1 MAVGWDLEYNKVI
14 RSYHGHLSGVF
25 SLKIH
30 PTLDV
35 LVTGGRDAVA
45 RVWDMRTKNQIHVLS
60 GHQGTVW
67 AMETQA
73 TDPQIITGSS
83 DSTVKVRHVS
93 LFL

>member
-1 MAVGWDLEYNKVI
+1 MMICLACASATIGWDLEYNKVI

-45 RVWDMRTKNQIHVLS
+45 RVR
-60 GHQGTVW
+60 VW
-67 AMETQA
+67 W
-73 TDPQIITGSS
+73 TGNSFMS
-83 DSTVKVRHVS
+83 A
-93 LFL
+93 

>member
-1 MAVGWDLEYNKVI
+1 MI

-45 RVWDMRTKNQIHVLS
+45 RVWDMRTKNQIHILS

-83 DSTVKVRHVS
+83 DSTVKVRHV
-93 LFL
+93 LFMINWCRLVW